1 MASSTRRNR
10 FRYGRID
17 GDTAV
22 EISSDSSSDEGYESE
37 IESMTSKGI
46 KRLCSE
52 LLELKKVS
60 YEGFRRNVYS
70 NYSAFIRVFEE
81 VGILKS
87 DLRELK
93 GHISTQRE
101 LIKDLTSNLYL
112 KALSEYV
119 VETIID
125 EMNESDLCSPSS
137 CEAHIDDTFDTV
149 DILLS
154 EHKMEEAMVLLEM
167 TTQTIEKMSNEDS
180 SSPLVMAYMS
190 AISVYKTKIANHFSH
205 VAQHPRVSQ
214 TELHKALYGLCKLG
228 ETNRASFLLLG
239 FYRSRLICYR
249 EEFLCSKPIL
259 HGNYLKELARI
270 VFSVISQAARSFVVL
285 YGESSSYTSELIKW
299 ATEET
304 EAFCLTF
311 EEYVKSISE
320 ISGSLSLAVEA
331 VNCVL
336 SYCSLLESQRI
347 FLQADL
353 VKLIRPCMKV
363 VLQIHIDHLKKV
375 IGLLVVGDTCIPGRF
390 LIAGIF
396 REKLSVTGHG
406 AEMDY
411 CLLTSSGRKFI
422 TLIQEVVDDMSPL
435 VILQMES
442 LILKALAEMFN
453 VYTCSL
459 ESAISSIRDTLP
471 NDSRRSN
478 SDQMYKKQLSL
489 LVNSTTLV
497 GLFPILSARVFKGGE
512 PSDNLLSDHTYIS
525 SQNKLDGLI
534 LSIEEAADR
543 VWECF
548 CQQVIYDIT
557 SRVQYEA
564 RINLESDIFGKC
576 GPSSEHN
583 MMPSFAFQMRQIK
596 SVSESIF
603 IGEDRITKKLLRD
616 LMEAMIL
623 WLSDNQEYW
632 KIAEDCSHVQKH
644 CFLDQVYLD
653 IHFLAEFAQLG
664 GFFSDALK
672 AVTMDLLERAK
683 ATALER
689 DLDSGVRDEK
699 WAMNSAKTAIKKLS
713 EVEIDDSQPQEET
726 AATIAERSSMRKQED
741 VSPPIG
747 EDAQGGLDLIDQLD
761 AFQVSAENMT
771 DVLAND
777 NIGFK
782 SPKELQDDV
791 GAVSNGDQFSTTSN
805 SCYVHV
811 EDEQDAARYNI
822 REDRLCEREEGE
834 EGKVEEAVIIPEM
847 ISAKK
852 GEYITIEGQSIKNKA
867 QDFPDIEDP
876 ELDAR
881 VSEVSDDLDPA
892 KASSGDSEGSAAFF
906 DASGSPSGTQDEAT
920 DLDFVVQSR
929 DMDWFIEVDD
939 SNSHTTSQELMQ
951 DDKLRVG
958 NEITSFVSINKC
970 FSEATDLA
978 IGNSSRN
985 QCEDFESVKS
995 HSSKAA
1001 DSIRLQGGP
1010 ERHKN
1015 ISAAKNS
1022 ERKREASSTNPPRW
1036 H

>member
-1 MASSTRRNR
+1 MASFTRRNR
-10 FRYGRID
+10 FRYGRIN

-22 EISSDSSSDEGYESE
+22 EGEAGNGAEISSDSSSDEGYESE

-87 DLRELK
+87 DLCELK

-112 KALSEYV
+112 KALSEYL

-137 CEAHIDDTFDTV
+137 REAHIDDTFDTV

-154 EHKMEEAMVLLEM
+154 EHKMEEAMTFLEM

-190 AISVYKTKIANHFSH
+190 SISVYKTKIANHFSH

-249 EEFLCSKPIL
+249 EEFLRSKPIL
-259 HGNYLKELARI
+259 HGNYLRELARI
-270 VFSVISQAARSFVVL
+270 VFSVISQVARSFVVL

-311 EEYVKSISE
+311 DEYVKSISE
-320 ISGSLSLAVEA
+320 SSGSLSLAVEA

-442 LILKALAEMFN
+442 SILKALAEMFN

-459 ESAISSIRDTLP
+459 ESAIPSIRDTLP
-471 NDSRRSN
+471 NDSHRSN

-489 LVNSTTLV
+489 LANSATLV

-557 SRVQYEA
+557 SKVQYEA

-576 GPSSEHN
+576 RPSSEHN
-583 MMPSFAFQMRQIK
+583 MMPSFAFQALFIQMRQIK

-644 CFLDQVYLD
+644 SFLDQVYLD

-664 GFFSDALK
+664 GFFSDDLK
-672 AVTMDLLERAK
+672 AVTMYLLERAE

-689 DLDSGVRDEK
+689 DLDSDVRDEK
-699 WAMNSAKTAIKKLS
+699 WATNSAKTAIKKLL
-713 EVEIDDSQPQEET
+713 EVEIDDSQSQEGT

-747 EDAQGGLDLIDQLD
+747 EDAQGG
-761 AFQVSAENMT
+761 
-771 DVLAND
+771 
-777 NIGFK
+777 FK
-782 SPKELQDDV
+782 SPKELQGDV
-791 GAVSNGDQFSTTSN
+791 GSVCNGDQFSTSSN

-834 EGKVEEAVIIPEM
+834 ERKVEEAVIIPEV

-881 VSEVSDDLDPA
+881 VSEVSDNLDSA
-892 KASSGDSEGSAAFF
+892 KDSSRDSEGSAAFF
-906 DASGSPSGTQDEAT
+906 DVSGSPSTTQDEAT

-939 SNSHTTSQELMQ
+939 SNSYTTSQELMQ

-958 NEITSFVSINKC
+958 NEITSYEVQDLSINKC

-978 IGNSSRN
+978 IGKSSRK
-985 QCEDFESVKS
+985 QREDFESVKN

-1001 DSIRLQGGP
+1001 DSIRL
-1010 ERHKN
+1010 
-1015 ISAAKNS
+1015 
-1022 ERKREASSTNPPRW
+1022 
-1036 H
+1036 